1 MTSGS
6 DSAPDAGRTASDPA
20 EASSWLCVAC
30 GNEYP
35 PAPAPPEECLIC
47 VDDRQYVPVGGQQW
61 RRLRLDESRSVSVVE
76 LEPGLHRLT
85 VDPRV
90 GIGQGTYL
98 VETVAGTVVWEPPG
112 FVGPELVE
120 QLRAAGPIAAI
131 ASSHPHLVGASVSL
145 SHLLGRVPVYV
156 HELDRR
162 WVTRPDDVVVHW
174 HADRE
179 IAPGVRLMRCGGHFP
194 GSCVLQIGTAA
205 EGRGAL
211 LSGDTA
217 MVNPD
222 RATVSFMRSYPN
234 LIPLSPRL
242 VRQIVAAL
250 DTVAY
255 DRIYGAFGNIID
267 AAARAAVHASAA
279 RYLGWLTDDIR
290 DPDDPGSA

>member
-1 MTSGS
+1 M
-6 DSAPDAGRTASDPA
+6 DRAGRR
-20 EASSWLCVAC
+20 SWLCVTC

-35 PAPAPPEECLIC
+35 PAPTPPDECLIC
-47 VDDRQYVPVGGQQW
+47 VDDRQYVPAAGQQW
-61 RRLRLDESRSVSVVE
+61 RPLRLDEERSVAIRD
-76 LEPGLHRLT
+76 LEPGLRELT

-90 GIGQGTYL
+90 GIGQRTFL
-98 VETVAGTVVWEPPG
+98 VESAGGLVVWEPPG
-112 FVGPELVE
+112 FVGSALVE
-120 QLRAAGPIAAI
+120 RLRAAGPIAAI
-131 ASSHPHLVGASVSL
+131 ASSHPHLVGASVAL

-174 HADRE
+174 RADRE
-179 IAPGVRLMRCGGHFP
+179 IAPGIRLVRCGGHFP

-211 LSGDTA
+211 LSGDTV

-267 AAARAAVHASAA
+267 SAARAAVHASAA
-279 RYLGWLTDDIR
+279 RYLGWLTDEIR
-290 DPDDPGSA
+290 DPDDPGPA